1 MTKPIKKFVTEAISA
16 SLLKVGTTLETQG
29 KIHQAL
35 TPYLKLIGHYPDS
48 SEAPIAVER
57 VLSITESLRNAGH
70 YHVVM
75 AVLDRLER
83 AFQTGQQEVEKA

>member
-1 MTKPIKKFVTEAISA
+1 MTKQAKTFVPEAISA

-35 TPYLKLIGHYPDS
+35 TPYLKLISHYPGS

-70 YHVVM
+70 FHVVM

-83 AFQTGQQEVEKA
+83 AFQTGQEVEKA